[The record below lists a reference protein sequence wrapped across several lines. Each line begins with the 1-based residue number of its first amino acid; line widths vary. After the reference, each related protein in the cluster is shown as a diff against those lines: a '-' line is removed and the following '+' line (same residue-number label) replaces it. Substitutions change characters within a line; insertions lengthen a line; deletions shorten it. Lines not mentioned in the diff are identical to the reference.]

1 MTCLEQHFRKWNSPI
16 SYITSAIWLKI
27 ISKILRPKTAEL
39 VNKLE
44 GKNRQIGSRYLI
56 LLIIINVVFILFYIF
71 MIIYANVELSNNI
84 EDYINVHL
92 KMKKGVIMLLLVK
105 SNFIENKNKIDK
117 FKYFNV
123 WGILQSKNRKGIMES
138 LDSICWSELSNIG
151 SKDKNVGYIAGVE
164 SVTIN
169 NSTGSE
175 KNIIKIS

>member
-1 MTCLEQHFRKWNSPI
+1 LTCLEQHSRKWNSPI

-92 KMKKGVIMLLLVK
+92 KMKKGVI
-105 SNFIENKNKIDK
+105 I
-117 FKYFNV
+117 
-123 WGILQSKNRKGIMES
+123 
-138 LDSICWSELSNIG
+138 SEI
-151 SKDKNVGYIAGVE
+151 
-164 SVTIN
+164 
-169 NSTGSE
+169 
-175 KNIIKIS
+175 

>member
-1 MTCLEQHFRKWNSPI
+1 
-16 SYITSAIWLKI
+16 
-27 ISKILRPKTAEL
+27 
-39 VNKLE
+39 
-44 GKNRQIGSRYLI
+44 
-56 LLIIINVVFILFYIF
+56 

-138 LDSICWSELSNIG
+138 LDSIC
-151 SKDKNVGYIAGVE
+151 
-164 SVTIN
+164 
-169 NSTGSE
+169 
-175 KNIIKIS
+175 